1 MVEVK
6 TVSGRRD
13 IKKFVLFPLSLYK
26 NHPCYV
32 PDMVSSQINDLL
44 EDKNPAFEY
53 CKARSFLAY
62 KDGKLSGRVT
72 GILNTRANEKDG
84 HNYLRFANFDFVDDA
99 EVTNALYHALEDYAR
114 ELGCEGIHGPQ
125 GFSDMDREG
134 MLVEGFEYL
143 SQFFTYY
150 NYPYYPEHMDRLG
163 FEKEIDWVEYRIT
176 VPTEVPRRMEM
187 IVEAAKKKHNL
198 HVADLSDKKNLPKYI
213 RDVFV
218 LYNEAYQV
226 LFGMVPLT
234 PRQIDKYVSEFKPLI
249 SNRTSAFVYNDKDEL
264 LAFGVGSQSISKAN
278 QKSRGRMLP
287 FGWARL
293 LKALYG
299 KNDSIDMFLIAVKPE
314 LKGAGLNLVVLE
326 NLLRKGI
333 QNGVKYAETGPQ
345 LEDNANVQ
353 SMWRVFNARQH
364 KRRRCYLKRFE
375 GAKPVEKPHM
385 EG

>member
-1 MVEVK
+1 
-6 TVSGRRD
+6 
-13 IKKFVLFPLSLYK
+13 
-26 NHPCYV
+26 
-32 PDMVSSQINDLL
+32 
-44 EDKNPAFEY
+44 
-53 CKARSFLAY
+53 
-62 KDGKLSGRVT
+62 
-72 GILNTRANEKDG
+72 
-84 HNYLRFANFDFVDDA
+84 
-99 EVTNALYHALEDYAR
+99 
-114 ELGCEGIHGPQ
+114 
-125 GFSDMDREG
+125 
-134 MLVEGFEYL
+134 
-143 SQFFTYY
+143 
-150 NYPYYPEHMDRLG
+150 MDRLG

-198 HVADLSDKKNLPKYI
+198 HVVDLSDKKNLPKYI

-353 SMWRVFNARQH
+353 SMWRLFNARQH